1 MLTEAQKR
9 ELDSLVASMQAAG
22 KTKQE
27 IQAAVDSRKA
37 EMLGENTVKEAT
49 KTEPTAPVEVAK
61 PIAEEVIDESP
72 IIPPEEFD
80 ISTLP
85 ETAPRA
91 TEEEIKAYEESVRLD
106 KEAMFEGELRRIQE
120 QRKLPEEMTAT
131 EKMAQSMENMYLR
144 IQNII
149 PKVNLSSGVVYRKIF
164 GDENVDKFVNLL
176 QARII

>member
-80 ISTLP
+80 ISTLLFCVSSI
-85 ETAPRA
+85 TLFW
-91 TEEEIKAYEESVRLD
+91 ESSIRL
-106 KEAMFEGELRRIQE
+106 FCG
-120 QRKLPEEMTAT
+120 
-131 EKMAQSMENMYLR
+131 
-144 IQNII
+144 
-149 PKVNLSSGVVYRKIF
+149 SSITLF
-164 GDENVDKFVNLL
+164 GFT
-176 QARII
+176 